1 MRKYKSIAIFAML
14 AVIATTAI
22 FVGCE
27 KKENPVVEQV
37 EKQKIHK
44 YMEEDT
50 ITIRGGTHGQ
60 WDRDCE
66 WPGIGCL
73 PEIIVRPMDS
83 YQNIERFQD
92 IFREIKPFDNEP
104 ETGENNRIIVER
116 EHELFRRIFE
126 QMSQSEWFD
135 KIVEAKGIISCRE
148 ITPINYILEVRL
160 LDDNNNFVKFNFGDE
175 LEYVEEN
182 ILDFVYIPI
191 ILLEEEI
198 PVE

>member
-1 MRKYKSIAIFAML
+1 MKKLILTVAVATMIAG
-14 AVIATTAI
+14 VV
-22 FVGCE
+22 FVAC
-27 KKENPVVEQV
+27 KKEDNKVVNQV

-50 ITIRGGTHGQ
+50 ITIRGGTHGD
-60 WDRDCE
+60 WSTFCDDD
-66 WPGIGCL
+66 GFGCL

-92 IFREIKPFDNEP
+92 IFREIRPFDNEP
-104 ETGENNRIIVER
+104 ETGENNRIIVVR
-116 EHELFRRIFE
+116 EHELFRRIFD
-126 QMSQSEWFD
+126 QMSQSEWLD
-135 KIVEAKGIISCRE
+135 KIVEARGIISCRE

-160 LDDNNNFVKFNFGDE
+160 LDNNNNFVNFKFGDE